1 MVVLSLLFRSAQ
13 PRTTEEQSRQIFEKG
28 SRIEQEFAE
37 YFTGEGG
44 VDYEDLIQIL
54 LANLCSPY
62 PLTVTASYTCVLARS
77 PKTFAS

>member
-1 MVVLSLLFRSAQ
+1 MVVLSLLLFRSAQ

-44 VDYEDLIQIL
+44 VDYEDLNQIL

-62 PLTVTASYTCVLARS
+62 PLTVTTSYTSVY
-77 PKTFAS
+77 